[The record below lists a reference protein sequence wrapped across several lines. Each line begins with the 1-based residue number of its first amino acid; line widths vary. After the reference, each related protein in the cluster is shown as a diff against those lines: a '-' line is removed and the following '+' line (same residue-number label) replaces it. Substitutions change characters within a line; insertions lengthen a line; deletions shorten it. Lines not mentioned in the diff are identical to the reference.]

1 MGVDEQL
8 QQLELLVGRVVAVRE
23 HAGARAP
30 SYVLTID
37 LGPRG
42 EREATVDRGAHG
54 VQEIAGR
61 QLVCAVRG
69 DEVVVLAARSHA
81 GGVVLLA
88 PEREVENG
96 TPVA

>member
-8 QQLELLVGRVVAVRE
+8 QELDLLVGQVVAVRE

-30 SYVLTID
+30 SYLLTLD

-42 EREATVDRGAHG
+42 QREATIERGDYG
-54 VQEIAGR
+54 VEDITGR
-61 QLVCAVRG
+61 FVVCAVRG
-69 DEVVVLAARSHA
+69 DEAVVLSARSHA
-81 GGVVLLA
+81 GGVVLLG
-88 PEREVENG
+88 PDRDVETG

>member
-30 SYVLTID
+30 SYVLTVD

-42 EREATVDRGAHG
+42 EREATIERGDHRPDDL
-54 VQEIAGR
+54 AGT
-61 QLVCAVRG
+61 QVVCALSG
-69 DEVVVLAARSHA
+69 DAVLVLEARSHA
-81 GGVVLLA
+81 AGGVLLQ
-88 PEREVENG
+88 PERKVENG